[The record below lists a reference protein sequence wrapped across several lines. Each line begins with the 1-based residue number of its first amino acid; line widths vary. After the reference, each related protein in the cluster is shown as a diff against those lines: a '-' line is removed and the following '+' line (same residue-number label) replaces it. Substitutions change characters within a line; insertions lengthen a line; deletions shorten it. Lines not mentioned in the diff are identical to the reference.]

1 MLPICIGSAGNPLEI
16 VLIEPISP
24 LSVRY
29 VGLGM
34 RLLTRLIV
42 NALGTVCSRWLFS
55 GMRLAYTAEAH
66 PTVTNRRRVNSSHSD
81 SAFER
86 KQQGAGRLSI
96 GTCGARVKIGKQL
109 SIACALL
116 CTTASTQLWATTD
129 SPSPAKT
136 SFAYSVSHTVKP
148 LPASVIEKIAE
159 PYADSLDSDDGADLT
174 EPRAKPVEVVVSP
187 TRQPSRDLVCSA
199 VASVALANNLPI
211 PFFANLI
218 WQESSFDSKT
228 ISRAGAQG
236 IAQFMP
242 QTAVEVGLIN
252 PFEPIHALNAAGKF
266 VSDLR
271 KQFGNLGLA
280 AAAYNA
286 GPRRIT
292 DWLGKRGEL
301 PGETRNYVIRVTGRP
316 AEEWIA
322 PKNDPEMLLMPA
334 KAPCVEVVEAVQAQT
349 KTVRLARLISE
360 LATTA
365 SQMRDKPEPP
375 VPSALEADTTERG
388 WRARVAVMVR
398 NVLKRLEEKQAATKI
413 AAKSAYGA
421 AVKTAR
427 HIEKVDEHA
436 PGKTARRYYEIKT
449 FIPSGGKNAPKST
462 DKEIGRSAIKTANR
476 DESIETANPETNGLA
491 KIDLSKSEAVKP
503 DMAKLQLVRLDEAK
517 ADEAKANE
525 TKANETKANDAKSDS
540 KEAAKPAAPRRSMRV
555 VRFTYTDNLRPF

>member
-1 MLPICIGSAGNPLEI
+1 MS
-16 VLIEPISP
+16 
-24 LSVRY
+24 
-29 VGLGM
+29 
-34 RLLTRLIV
+34 
-42 NALGTVCSRWLFS
+42 
-55 GMRLAYTAEAH
+55 LAYTAQAQA
-66 PTVTNRRRVNSSHSD
+66 TVTNRRRKNSLHCD
-81 SAFER
+81 LAFER
-86 KQQGAGRLSI
+86 MQQGAGRPL
-96 GTCGARVKIGKQL
+96 TGARGERVKIGKQL
-109 SIACALL
+109 SVACALL
-116 CTTASTQLWATTD
+116 CTTASTELWASTD

-159 PYADSLDSDDGADLT
+159 PYSDSLDSDDGADVS
-174 EPRAKPVEVVVSP
+174 EPRAKPAAVVVSP

-199 VASVALANNLPI
+199 VASVAMANNLPI

-218 WQESSFDSKT
+218 WQESSFDSRT
-228 ISRAGAQG
+228 ISRAGALG

-292 DWLGKRGEL
+292 DWLAKRGEL
-301 PGETRNYVIRVTGRP
+301 PGETRNYVVRVTGRP

-334 KAPCVEVVEAVQAQT
+334 KAPCVEVVEAVQAQA

-365 SQMRDKPEPP
+365 SQVRDKPEPP
-375 VPSALEADTTERG
+375 TPSVLEADATERG
-388 WRARVAVMVR
+388 WRARVTVMVR
-398 NVLKRLEEKQAATKI
+398 NVLKRLEEKQAAAKI

-427 HIEKVDEHA
+427 HIEKLDERA
-436 PGKTARRYYEIKT
+436 PGKTAPRYSEIKT
-449 FIPSGGKNAPKST
+449 FVPSGSKNAPKST
-462 DKEIGRSAIKTANR
+462 DKEIGRSAIKIANR
-476 DESIETANPETNGLA
+476 DESIETANPGTNGFA
-491 KIDLSKSEAVKP
+491 KIDLSKSEVVKP
-503 DMAKLQLVRLDEAK
+503 GMAKLELVRLDEAK
-517 ADEAKANE
+517 AGGARSDGAKADGVKADE
-525 TKANETKANDAKSDS
+525 TKSDG
-540 KEAAKPAAPRRSMRV
+540 KEAAKPAAPRRSYATRIV
-555 VRFTYTDNLRPF
+555 KFLYNDSLNRPF

>member
-1 MLPICIGSAGNPLEI
+1 MHLWTSAIL
-16 VLIEPISP
+16 
-24 LSVRY
+24 
-29 VGLGM
+29 
-34 RLLTRLIV
+34 
-42 NALGTVCSRWLFS
+42 NAPGTGRFPWLFP
-55 GMRLAYTAEAH
+55 GMCLAYTAQAQDK
-66 PTVTNRRRVNSSHSD
+66 VTNRRLENSSICD
-81 SAFER
+81 PAFER
-86 KQQGAGRLSI
+86 RPQGAGRRI
-96 GTCGARVKIGKQL
+96 TGACGARVKIGKQL
-109 SIACALL
+109 SIAFALL
-116 CTTASTQLWATTD
+116 CSTTSTQLWATTD

-136 SFAYSVSHTVKP
+136 SFAYSTSHTVKP

-159 PYADSLDSDDGADLT
+159 PYADSLDIDIGADVL

-292 DWLGKRGEL
+292 DWLAKRGDL

-334 KAPCVEVVEAVQAQT
+334 KAPCVEVVDAVQAQA

-365 SQMRDKPEPP
+365 NQVRDKPEPP
-375 VPSALEADTTERG
+375 APSGLETEPTERG
-388 WRARVAVMVR
+388 WRVRVAIMVR
-398 NVLKRLEEKQAATKI
+398 NVLKRLAGTQAPAKI
-413 AAKSAYGA
+413 APK
-421 AVKTAR
+421 
-427 HIEKVDEHA
+427 
-436 PGKTARRYYEIKT
+436 P
-449 FIPSGGKNAPKST
+449 PSG
-462 DKEIGRSAIKTANR
+462 
-476 DESIETANPETNGLA
+476 
-491 KIDLSKSEAVKP
+491 
-503 DMAKLQLVRLDEAK
+503 
-517 ADEAKANE
+517 
-525 TKANETKANDAKSDS
+525 
-540 KEAAKPAAPRRSMRV
+540 PA
-555 VRFTYTDNLRPF
+555 